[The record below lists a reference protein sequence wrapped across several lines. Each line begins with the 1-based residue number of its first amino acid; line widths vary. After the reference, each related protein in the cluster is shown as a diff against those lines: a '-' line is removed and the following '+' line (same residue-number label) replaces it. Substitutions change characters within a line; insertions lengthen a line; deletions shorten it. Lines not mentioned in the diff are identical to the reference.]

1 MLSKEYNQQY
11 QKLSQLL
18 NQLQQNVT
26 ARELE
31 EILATNQEVQK
42 WFETQIINLDNSELD
57 PPIAYQLQFYVTE
70 IHKQFKLL
78 SLDVSFLQ
86 ASQNPQTKQARL
98 ANISYRLETLKGYC
112 LSILCQ
118 TKLTQNQE
126 KIG

>member
-1 MLSKEYNQQY
+1 MLSKEYSQQY

-31 EILATNQEVQK
+31 EILATNQTVQK
-42 WFETQIINLDNSELD
+42 CFETRIINLDNSELD
-57 PPIAYQLQFYVTE
+57 PSMASQLQSYVTE

-78 SLDVSFLQ
+78 SLDISFLQ

-98 ANISYRLETLKGYC
+98 ANISDRLEIIKSYC
-112 LSILCQ
+112 LSIL
-118 TKLTQNQE
+118 
-126 KIG
+126 G

>member
-1 MLSKEYNQQY
+1 MLSKEHNQQY

-57 PPIAYQLQFYVTE
+57 QPIAYQLQFYVTE

-78 SLDVSFLQ
+78 SLDISFLQ

-126 KIG
+126 KTG